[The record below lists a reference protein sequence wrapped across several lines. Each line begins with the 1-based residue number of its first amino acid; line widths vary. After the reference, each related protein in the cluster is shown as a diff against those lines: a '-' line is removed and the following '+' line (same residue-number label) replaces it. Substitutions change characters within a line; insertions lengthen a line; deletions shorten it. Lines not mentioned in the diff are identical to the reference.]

1 MISTENSYYYPD
13 VGLSRQVN
21 AVRKSGR
28 SDDIRRGNDFLNNI
42 AEASRRTA
50 KTDAGDTA
58 GSAGGPGNLSAQDEF
73 SKNQEAVSELIGEAT
88 KADSKWSKEELLQ
101 VISEHREEILKKL
114 KSGETGVKIPIG
126 SLWLTEEEWEK
137 LLDSFDEA
145 QEKIQEAA
153 REKSGEELPEKRT
166 DTTINGNKVLAPED
180 TGHDLKSLEEL
191 ASESDVR
198 GALASGEAA
207 QSAQKTAEE
216 EKLKAWQTQRE
227 QQLQNAGVRRAEG
240 FADCFPGMQVLT
252 KTGDCTVSTGI
263 WCRTDFPFWEY
274 FREGTS
280 ADALND
286 WQPSGPQPSMLD
298 PKIQRNLSSIG
309 PGKISILI
317 PEKLQA
323 KMDADP
329 AYAQEIYEK
338 VAKWKEDYDAWDNA
352 TAAALG
358 MNVAEH
364 QLSKSY
370 CVQLDED
377 GNVGNFTVVSGGGE
391 MTQSEKTVEDN
402 WLKRRNAAI
411 LFHRGHLAK
420 MGYTGLTGTAGIVT
434 QEGEDSPLSLLRAA
448 LAAETLLMDE
458 DKKRK

>member
-13 VGLSRQVN
+13 IGLNRRGS
-21 AVRKSGR
+21 AAGKSGKNDR
-28 SDDIRRGNDFLNNI
+28 IAGENDFFNNI
-42 AEASRRTA
+42 SEAARRASEKRSEDITEA
-50 KTDAGDTA
+50 ADV
-58 GSAGGPGNLSAQDEF
+58 SESMSAQEEF
-73 SKNQEAVSELIGEAT
+73 SKNQGSVSELIGEAT

-101 VISEHREEILKKL
+101 IISEHREEILRKL
-114 KSGETGVKIPIG
+114 KNGETGVKIPIG

-153 REKSGEELPEKRT
+153 WEKSGEELPEKRP

-191 ASESDVR
+191 AAEADAQGV
-198 GALASGEAA
+198 SGNSF
-207 QSAQKTAEE
+207 Q
-216 EKLKAWQTQRE
+216 
-227 QQLQNAGVRRAEG
+227 
-240 FADCFPGMQVLT
+240 DYFPGMQVLT
-252 KTGDCTVSTGI
+252 KTGDCTVSSGI

-280 ADALND
+280 ADALNN

-329 AYAQEIYEK
+329 AYAREIYEK

-364 QLSKSY
+364 QFSKSY

-411 LFHRGHLAK
+411 LFHKRHLAK
-420 MGYTGLTGTAGIVT
+420 MGYTGLTGTAGIVA

-448 LAAETLLMDE
+448 LAAETLLMDK

>member
-1 MISTENSYYYPD
+1 MIFTENGYYYPD
-13 VGLSRQVN
+13 IGLGRQ
-21 AVRKSGR
+21 AHAARKSGR
-28 SDDIRRGNDFLNNI
+28 SDDARRGNDFFNTI
-42 AEASRRTA
+42 SEASRRAA

-58 GSAGGPGNLSAQDEF
+58 GPADAPDKFSAQDEF
-73 SKNQEAVSELIGEAT
+73 SKSQEAVSELIGEAT
-88 KADSKWSKEELLQ
+88 KADAKWSKEELLQ
-101 VISEHREEILKKL
+101 VISEHREEILRKL
-114 KSGETGVKIPIG
+114 KNGETGVKIPIG

-153 REKSGEELPEKRT
+153 REKSGEELPEKRP
-166 DTTINGNKVLAPED
+166 DTAINGNKVLAPED

-191 ASESDVR
+191 AGEVDAQGV
-198 GALASGEAA
+198 SGN
-207 QSAQKTAEE
+207 SFK
-216 EKLKAWQTQRE
+216 
-227 QQLQNAGVRRAEG
+227 
-240 FADCFPGMQVLT
+240 DYFPGMQVLT

-274 FREGTS
+274 FREGTT

-286 WQPSGPQPSMLD
+286 WQPSGPQPNMLD

-338 VAKWKEDYDAWDNA
+338 VAKWKKDYDAWDNA
-352 TAAALG
+352 TAAALS

-364 QLSKSY
+364 QFSKSY

-391 MTQSEKTVEDN
+391 ITQSEKTVEDN

-411 LFHRGHLAK
+411 LFHKRHLAK

-458 DKKRK
+458 DKDKKKK

>member
-1 MISTENSYYYPD
+1 MILTENSYYYPD
-13 VGLSRQVN
+13 MVLRGPGG
-21 AVRKSGR
+21 AAGKGGR
-28 SDDIRRGNDFLNNI
+28 NESVCRGNDFFNNI
-42 AEASRRTA
+42 SEASRRA
-50 KTDAGDTA
+50 SEKNAGNIPDTA
-58 GSAGGPGNLSAQDEF
+58 ENSGKVSAQEEF
-73 SKNQEAVSELIGEAT
+73 SKNQGTVSELIGDAT
-88 KADSKWSKEELLQ
+88 KADSKLSREELLQ
-101 VISEHREEILKKL
+101 IISGHREEILKKI
-114 KSGETGVKIPIG
+114 KNGETGVKIPIG

-137 LLDSFDEA
+137 LLDSFDEV
-145 QEKIQEAA
+145 QEKIQETV
-153 REKSGEELPEKRT
+153 REKSGEELPEKR
-166 DTTINGNKVLAPED
+166 
-180 TGHDLKSLEEL
+180 
-191 ASESDVR
+191 
-198 GALASGEAA
+198 
-207 QSAQKTAEE
+207 
-216 EKLKAWQTQRE
+216 
-227 QQLQNAGVRRAEG
+227 
-240 FADCFPGMQVLT
+240 ADYFPGMKVIT
-252 KTGDCTVSTGI
+252 KAGDCKVSSGI

-298 PKIQRNLSSIG
+298 PEVQRNLSSIG

-323 KMDADP
+323 RMDADP
-329 AYAQEIYEK
+329 AYAEEIYRK

-352 TAAALG
+352 TAAGLG

-391 MTQSEKTVEDN
+391 ITQSEKTVEDN

-411 LFHRGHLAK
+411 LFHKRHLAK

-434 QEGEDSPLSLLRAA
+434 QEGEDSPLSLLRAT
-448 LAAETLLMDE
+448 LAAQALLADE
-458 DKKRK
+458 KKKKN